1 MTSDLYCMHKSG
13 HLEKAKKKKHNVGK
27 RLPGRKTKKQIFKL
41 QNIGPEKD
49 TAGMFSQNLYFSSVS
64 GASHYKKAVRRG
76 GGREGSASVFCSVEP
91 GEFSS
96 HTTP

>member
-1 MTSDLYCMHKSG
+1 MSVNDFPDERQK
-13 HLEKAKKKKHNVGK
+13 N
-27 RLPGRKTKKQIFKL
+27 KL

-76 GGREGSASVFCSVEP
+76 GSVSVFCSVEP